1 MVQKNLLVFVFQNI
15 CSEFEQRWVSKNL
28 HTENLISIGSNTLHN
43 LLRIPWEPGL
53 MRPEMFGKYFSYF
66 FFFKNI
72 YIFRE
77 ILFGCLI

>member
-1 MVQKNLLVFVFQNI
+1 MKLIIRKKLYDELLNKFRVVQYLLVFVFQNI

-53 MRPEMFGKYFSYF
+53 MRPEMFGKYFS
-66 FFFKNI
+66 
-72 YIFRE
+72 
-77 ILFGCLI
+77 